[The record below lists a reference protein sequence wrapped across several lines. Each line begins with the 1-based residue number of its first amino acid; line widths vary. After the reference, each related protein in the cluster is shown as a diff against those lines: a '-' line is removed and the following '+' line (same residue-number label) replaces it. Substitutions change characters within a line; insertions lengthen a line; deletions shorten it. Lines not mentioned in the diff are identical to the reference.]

1 MKKILLIGLLSISL
15 NAYSNELTEDY
26 FDIASNFVSVG
37 NYQQAIV
44 YLDKILSIVRWILV
58 LLAFLMLLIFKFV
71 THDLILKVI
80 MNVAMLLFIVIDL
93 IVDKK
98 NNKTKS
104 FRINLIFLI
113 LAVLLILLGI
123 DYKELV
129 K

>member
-1 MKKILLIGLLSISL
+1 MDKK
-15 NAYSNELTEDY
+15 NDK
-26 FDIASNFVSVG
+26 
-37 NYQQAIV
+37 
-44 YLDKILSIVRWILV
+44 LDKILSIVRWILV